1 MILTPLLLCALDR
14 PLGAE
19 EQRIG
24 IPNIGINGS
33 VRPVA
38 LAGSCPS
45 EVSAHT
51 DADFGGGQ
59 IPGKKSPLRLRI
71 KR

>member
-1 MILTPLLLCALDR
+1 MILTSLLLCVLDR

-24 IPNIGINGS
+24 IPNIGITGS

-45 EVSAHT
+45 ESLRPHRCRLWGWAVHR
-51 DADFGGGQ
+51 
-59 IPGKKSPLRLRI
+59 PGRLR
-71 KR
+71 